1 MHNNTPSTIDRI
13 LIHKMALALRTPL
26 ATGSFDLIAALADAA
41 LAEATSVHPLYN
53 IYKNLSFL
61 YLFFHICIK
70 QTINVSIKLIYLRAG
85 STTGTTTTTTDS
97 SGTTGTTTMTTT
109 SSGGTTVA
117 AATTDSSGTATA
129 TAHFVRNRKHYWMY
143 DFIMYIKKK

>member
-26 ATGSFDLIAALADAA
+26 ATGSFDLIAALA
-41 LAEATSVHPLYN
+41 EATSVHPLYN

-70 QTINVSIKLIYLRAG
+70 QTNKHVNVSIKLIYLRAG
-85 STTGTTTTTTDS
+85 STTTMTTTD
-97 SGTTGTTTMTTT
+97 SGTTGTTTTTTT
-109 SSGGTTVA
+109 SSGGTTV

-143 DFIMYIKKK
+143 DFIMYIKKKK